1 MDYILL
7 EPDEIVETNRWFRN
21 SVMSNSIESRKVTRH
36 FAGGDSSGGIEY
48 TLNCQY
54 GKFMVMFPD
63 KERWNE
69 RIPNLF
75 SLNPKGSD
83 YTSDVE
89 INIPVGLNRSVGG
102 CFVKNTDEILICNR
116 GVFTSYKSSIR
127 KEISLQHFKDSI
139 IHVQDGDR
147 ESDIIMI
154 ANLTESDFI
163 DQLALFTKELK
174 KLKFKIKVEI
184 QNNNPHY

>member
-1 MDYILL
+1 MDYILF
-7 EPDEIVETNRWFRN
+7 EPDEIIETNRWFRS
-21 SVMSNSIESRKVTRH
+21 SVISNSIDNRRVTRH
-36 FAGGDSSGGIEY
+36 FAGGDSSAGFEY
-48 TLNCQY
+48 TLNCKN

-63 KERWNE
+63 KELWNE

-89 INIPVGLNRSVGG
+89 INIPLGLDRSVGG
-102 CFVKNTDEILICNR
+102 CYVKSGDAILICNR
-116 GVFTSYKSSIR
+116 GKFTSYKSSIQ
-127 KEISLQHFKDSI
+127 KEISLNHFKDSI

-147 ESDIIMI
+147 ESDVIMI
-154 ANLTESDFI
+154 ANLTNPDFI

-184 QNNNPHY
+184 QNNRPQY